1 MIDVS
6 LRVLRYFVAAAD
18 HGNVTA
24 AARALKVSQPSVS
37 LAVSQLEE
45 ALSTQLFVR
54 QHSRGVALT
63 PAGTTVLRE
72 ARKLL
77 AHVGDFADG
86 VAGIGQETR
95 GTLSIGCLG
104 YLAPRYLGGAVAG
117 FLAQYPRTDIGFR
130 DGDQPDLVRGMV
142 NGELE
147 MALTYDLM
155 LPRQFAVETLLELP
169 PYLLLPA
176 RHPLAQRRAVHLRE
190 VAEEPCALLDLP
202 ISQDYFGSIFTGLGL
217 APNLRYRTQSME
229 TVRSLVG
236 NGLAYS
242 VLTLPT
248 ETQATYDGKRLAAVR
263 LRDALQPV
271 RVAAVRLAE
280 TKPRPI
286 AQAFLAFLRGYFRG
300 GAPLRKNP

>member
-6 LRVLRYFVAAAD
+6 LRVLRYFVAASD

-37 LAVSQLEE
+37 LAIAQLEE
-45 ALSTQLFVR
+45 TLKTQLFVR

-95 GTLSIGCLG
+95 GSLSIGCLG
-104 YLAPRYLGGAVAG
+104 YLAPRYLAGAIAG
-117 FLAQYPRTDIGFR
+117 FLPRYPRTDVNFR
-130 DGDQPDLVRGMV
+130 DGDQPELIRGMV

-147 MALTYDLM
+147 LAVTYDLM
-155 LPRQFAVETLLELP
+155 LPRRFTVESLLDLP
-169 PYLLLPA
+169 PYILLA
-176 RHPLAQRRAVHLRE
+176 DSHRLAKRRTIHLRE
-190 VAEEPCALLDLP
+190 VAEEPCVLLDLP
-202 ISQDYFGSIFTGLGL
+202 ISQDYFGSIFASLGL
-217 APNLRYRTQSME
+217 APNVRYRTTSME

-236 NGLAYS
+236 NGLAYAI
-242 VLTLPT
+242 LTLPSRT
-248 ETQATYDGKRLAAVR
+248 PVTYDGKRLASVR
-263 LRDALQPV
+263 LSDAIQPA
-271 RVAAVRLAE
+271 RVAAVHLSEYR
-280 TKPRPI
+280 PRPV
-286 AQAFLAFLRGYFRG
+286 AQAFLIYLRDYFRRQTS
-300 GAPLRKNP
+300 ARS

>member
-45 ALSTQLFVR
+45 ALNTQLFVR

-95 GTLSIGCLG
+95 GSLSIGCLG
-104 YLAPRYLGGAVAG
+104 YLAPRYLAGAIAG
-117 FLAQYPRTDIGFR
+117 FLAQYPQTDVSFR
-130 DGDQPDLVRGMV
+130 DGDQPELVRGMI

-155 LPRQFAVETLLELP
+155 LPRQFAVEPLLELA
-169 PYLLLPA
+169 PYILLPGHH
-176 RHPLAQRRAVHLRE
+176 RLAKRRTIHLRE
-190 VAEEPCALLDLP
+190 IADEPCALLNLP
-202 ISQDYFGSIFTGLGL
+202 ISQDYFGSIFASLGL
-217 APNLRYRTQSME
+217 APNVRHRTMSME

-242 VLTLPT
+242 ILTLPSKVAT
-248 ETQATYDGKRLAAVR
+248 TYDGKRLAAIR
-263 LRDALQPV
+263 LSDPVQPV
-271 RVAAVRLAE
+271 RIVSVRLAE
-280 TKPRPI
+280 SRPRPI
-286 AQAFLAFLRGYFRG
+286 AQAFQLFLRGHFRRQG
-300 GAPLRKNP
+300 G

>member
-1 MIDVS
+1 LIDIP

-37 LAVSQLEE
+37 LAVAQLEA
-45 ALSTQLFVR
+45 ALKTQVFVR

-63 PAGTTVLRE
+63 QAGTTVLRE

-86 VAGIGQETR
+86 VSGVGQETR
-95 GTLSIGCLG
+95 GNLSIGCLG
-104 YLAPRYLGGAVAG
+104 YLAPRYLAGVLSG
-117 FLAQYPRTDIGFR
+117 FLAHYPQTDVSFR

-147 MALTYDLM
+147 VALTYDLM
-155 LPRQFAVETLLELP
+155 LPRRFAVEPLLELP
-169 PYLLLPA
+169 PYILVPA
-176 RHPLAQRRAVHLRE
+176 GHRLAKRRAIHLRE
-190 VAEEPCALLDLP
+190 IADEPCALLSLP
-202 ISQDYFGSIFTGLGL
+202 ISQDYFGSIFASLGL
-217 APNLRYRTQSME
+217 APNVRHRTGSME

-242 VLTLPT
+242 ILTLPSKVP
-248 ETQATYDGKRLAAVR
+248 ASYDGKPLVALR
-263 LRDALQPV
+263 LRDSVQPA
-271 RVAAVRLAE
+271 RIAAVHLSEYR
-280 TKPRPI
+280 PRPV
-286 AQAFLAFLRGYFRG
+286 ARAFLAFLRDYFRKQASRG
-300 GAPLRKNP
+300 GS

>member
-37 LAVSQLEE
+37 LAIAQLEE
-45 ALSTQLFVR
+45 AAKTQLFVR

-86 VAGIGQETR
+86 VSGVAEETR
-95 GTLSIGCLG
+95 GSLAIGCLG
-104 YLAPRYLGGAVAG
+104 YLAPRYLAGVLGG
-117 FLAQYPRTDIGFR
+117 FLAQYPQTDVTFR
-130 DGDQPDLVRGMV
+130 DGDQPDLIRGMV

-147 MALTYDLM
+147 VALTYDLM
-155 LPRQFAVETLLELP
+155 LPRAFAAEPLLDLP
-169 PYLLLPA
+169 PYILLPA
-176 RHPLAQRRAVHLRE
+176 RHRLAKRGAIHLRD
-190 VAEEPCALLDLP
+190 VAAEPCALLDLP
-202 ISQDYFGSIFTGLGL
+202 ISRDYFGSIFASLGL
-217 APNLRYRTQSME
+217 TPNARYRTASME

-242 VLTLPT
+242 ILTLPLKVS
-248 ETQATYDGKRLAAVR
+248 ATYDGRRLAAVR
-263 LRDALQPV
+263 LRDSLPPA
-271 RVAAVRLAE
+271 RVAAVHLAE
-280 TKPRPI
+280 HKPRPI
-286 AQAFLAFLRGYFRG
+286 AQAFLAFARNFFRKEA
-300 GAPLRKNP
+300 APSVR